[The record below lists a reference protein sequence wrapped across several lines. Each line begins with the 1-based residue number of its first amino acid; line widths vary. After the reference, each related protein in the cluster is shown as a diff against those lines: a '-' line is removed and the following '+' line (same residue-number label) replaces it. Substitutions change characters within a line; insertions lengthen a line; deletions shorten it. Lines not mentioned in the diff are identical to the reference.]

1 MILVLQV
8 ENTLTHNIQVDV
20 HFFTYKNVEM
30 VTNYQVPPKTV
41 KQTLP
46 EKFDIN
52 KEQFFYNIHSI
63 NVSEKNMN
71 PIKITRNEMK
81 KVEAMVSK
89 HIITLCIT
97 SKNNLYRISFR

>member
-8 ENTLTHNIQVDV
+8 ENALPHNIQVDV
-20 HFFTYKNVEM
+20 NFFTYKNVEM
-30 VTNYQVPPKTV
+30 VTNYHVPSKTV

-52 KEQFFYNIHSI
+52 KEQYFYNIHSI
-63 NVSEKNMN
+63 NVSEKDMN

-81 KVEAMVSK
+81 KVEAMIST

-97 SKNNLYRISFR
+97 SKNNVYRISFR